1 MSQKPLRFRQI
12 HLDFHTSPDIPDIG
26 EAFSKERWQK
36 TLKDAAVDS
45 ITCFS
50 KCHHG
55 LSYHPT
61 QVGKTHPNLSFNLLR
76 AQMDA
81 LKEVDINVPVYIS
94 AGVDDVAGSEH
105 PEWREI
111 SHEGRYQGWKPS
123 PLVPGFI
130 TMCFNTPYLNYLC
143 QQIEEVVRMFPE
155 CDGIFLD
162 IISQGECLC
171 RWCMQKMQEEGLDP
185 ANPEHRRHNA
195 RRVLERYYQAT
206 THAARILRPDMPVFH
221 NSGHIARS
229 NRQIL
234 RYFSHLEIESL
245 PTSFWGY
252 DHFPLSAKFAETTGL
267 DYLGMT
273 GKFHSSWGE
282 FGGFKHP
289 NALKY
294 ECAAMLALGARCS
307 VGDQLHPSG
316 ALDPS
321 TYSIIGQAYR
331 QVREAEDL
339 IRESKN
345 VADIGLLSSE
355 SENGNAHPDTG
366 AGRLLLEEG
375 LLFDLID
382 RTADFTP
389 YPLLILPDNI
399 RVDSA
404 LQNRLN
410 EYLQQGGSLLLT
422 GESGL
427 TPDGSGFALD
437 IGADYLGTSPNQP
450 DYLDLFNSPLAP
462 DFVSSPLVMY
472 LRSQMVAPTDAE
484 SLAGIR
490 APYFNRTWQHYC
502 SHQHAPHGQLT
513 PCSAALQKGT
523 LIYLAHPIF
532 TQYYAYGAV
541 AYRQYAA
548 RAVRRLLGDRQTL
561 ATSLP
566 STARTHLRYNPQRNS
581 YILSLLYADITSRGA
596 DLPTSPEGFVWPGR
610 AIQIIEDLPRLTDI
624 EVQLK
629 LPRPVDSVR
638 LQPQDEPLEFSQA
651 PPGTV
656 RFILPS
662 LQCSQLVE
670 ISPA

>member
-1 MSQKPLRFRQI
+1 MSQKPLQFRQI
-12 HLDFHTSPDIPDIG
+12 HLDFHTSPVIPGIG
-26 EAFSKERWQK
+26 EAFNKEQWQNI
-36 TLKDAAVDS
+36 LQDAAVDS
-45 ITCFS
+45 VTCFS

-61 QVGKTHPNLSFNLLR
+61 QVGKMHPGLSFNLLR

-94 AGVDDVAGSEH
+94 AGVDDVAGNEH
-105 PEWREI
+105 PEWREV
-111 SHEGRYQGWKPS
+111 SHEGRYQGWKSS
-123 PLVPGFI
+123 PLTPGFI
-130 TMCFNTPYLNYLC
+130 TMCFNTPYLDYLC
-143 QQIEEVVRMFPE
+143 RQIEEAVRMFPE

-185 ANPEHRRHNA
+185 ASPEHRRQNA
-195 RRVLERYYQAT
+195 RSVLECYYEKAT
-206 THAARILRPDMPVFH
+206 VAARLVRPDMPVFH
-221 NSGHIARS
+221 NSGHIS
-229 NRQIL
+229 KSDTQVL
-234 RYFSHLEIESL
+234 KYFSHLEIESL

-321 TYSIIGQAYR
+321 TYAMIGQAYR
-331 QVREAEDL
+331 QVRQIEGL
-339 IRESKN
+339 IRQTDN

-375 LLFDLID
+375 LLFDLIG
-382 RTADFTP
+382 RTTDFTK

-399 RVDSA
+399 RVDDT
-404 LQNRLN
+404 LQGRLKD
-410 EYLQQGGSLLLT
+410 YLQQGGSLLLT

-437 IGADYLGTSPNQP
+437 IGADYLGTSPHQP
-450 DYLDLFNSPLAP
+450 DYLELQDSPLAP

-472 LRSQMVAPTDAE
+472 LRSQMVVPVCAE

-490 APYFNRTWQHYC
+490 APYFNRTWHHYC
-502 SHQHAPHGQLT
+502 SHQHAPHSQLSQH
-513 PCSAALQKGT
+513 SAALQKGN

-532 TQYYAYGAV
+532 TQYYGYGAV

-548 RAVRRLLGDRQTL
+548 RAIRRLLGDRQTVI
-561 ATSLP
+561 TNLP
-566 STARTHLRYNPQRNS
+566 STARTHLRFSQRRNS
-581 YILSLLYADITSRGA
+581 YLLCLLYADITSRGA
-596 DLPTSPEGFVWPGR
+596 DLQTSPEGFVWPGR
-610 AIQIIEDLPRLTDI
+610 AIQIVEDLPRLTDI
-624 EVQLK
+624 ELQLK
-629 LPRPVDSVR
+629 LPCPVTSVR
-638 LQPQDEPLEFSQA
+638 LQPQDEPLEFSQTA
-651 PPGTV
+651 PGTV
-656 RFILPS
+656 RFVLPS

-670 ISPA
+670 ISRA